1 MQTDY
6 MAREKGKDWY
16 VLLAH
21 CVCYAVPFAIVF
33 GVGHRIVWLIT
44 THFLIDEQKAK
55 YKSFGL
61 AIDQI
66 LHLIVA
72 LIFM

>member
-6 MAREKGKDWY
+6 MAREKGNDLY

-21 CVCYAVPFAIVF
+21 CVCYATPFAVAF
-33 GVGHRIVWLIT
+33 GVDHRIVWLIA
-44 THFLIDEQKAK
+44 THFVIDEQKAK
-55 YKSFGL
+55 YKRFGL

-66 LHLIVA
+66 LHFIVA
-72 LIFM
+72 LIFI